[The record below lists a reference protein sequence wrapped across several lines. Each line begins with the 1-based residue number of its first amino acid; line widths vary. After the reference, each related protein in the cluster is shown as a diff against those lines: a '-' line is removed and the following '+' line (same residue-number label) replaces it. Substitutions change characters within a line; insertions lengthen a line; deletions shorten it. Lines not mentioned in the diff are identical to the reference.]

1 MPLLRNHKLIQN
13 ALVCQTR
20 TMYLNNIMENK
31 MKNIILLSVLAVFLT
46 SCSESVQE
54 IQVTTVEVSKTPLNL
69 PNPDPLQLQDVEWI
83 IITKDNA
90 NEIFERI
97 KSAGGEYALF
107 AVEDTG
113 YEKLQINFTDIRN
126 KLAEQRQLLLAY
138 REYYEPVDQ
147 VE

>member
-1 MPLLRNHKLIQN
+1 
-13 ALVCQTR
+13 
-20 TMYLNNIMENK
+20 MENK
-31 MKNIILLSVLAVFLT
+31 MKNILLLGLLAVFLS

-90 NEIFERI
+90 MEIFE
-97 KSAGGEYALF
+97 KLKAAGGEYALF

-113 YEKLQINFTDIRN
+113 YEKIQVNYTDIRN
-126 KLAEQRQLLLAY
+126 KLAEQKQLLLAY
-138 REYYEPVDQ
+138 KEYYESEE
-147 VE
+147 VETTE

>member
-1 MPLLRNHKLIQN
+1 
-13 ALVCQTR
+13 
-20 TMYLNNIMENK
+20 MENK
-31 MKNIILLSVLAVFLT
+31 MKNIILLSLLAVFLT
-46 SCSESVQE
+46 SCGSSVQE

-69 PNPDPLQLQDVEWI
+69 PNPDPLKLQDVEWI

-138 REYYEPVDQ
+138 REYYEPTEPQPTTESSDV

>member
-1 MPLLRNHKLIQN
+1 
-13 ALVCQTR
+13 
-20 TMYLNNIMENK
+20 MENK

-46 SCSESVQE
+46 SCGSSVQE

-69 PNPDPLQLQDVEWI
+69 PNPDPLKLQDVEWI

-147 VE
+147 AE

>member
-1 MPLLRNHKLIQN
+1 
-13 ALVCQTR
+13 
-20 TMYLNNIMENK
+20 MENK
-31 MKNIILLSVLAVFLT
+31 MKNILLLSVLAVFLT
-46 SCSESVQE
+46 SCGSSVQE

-69 PNPDPLQLQDVEWI
+69 PNPDPLQMQNVEWI
-83 IITKDNA
+83 VITKDNA

-138 REYYEPVDQ
+138 REYYEPVEQ

>member
-1 MPLLRNHKLIQN
+1 
-13 ALVCQTR
+13 
-20 TMYLNNIMENK
+20 MENK

-46 SCSESVQE
+46 SCGSSVQE

-69 PNPDPLQLQDVEWI
+69 PNPDPLKLQNVEWI

-138 REYYEPVDQ
+138 REYYEPVEQ

>member
-1 MPLLRNHKLIQN
+1 
-13 ALVCQTR
+13 
-20 TMYLNNIMENK
+20 MENK
-31 MKNIILLSVLAVFLT
+31 MKNIILLIVLAMFLT
-46 SCSESVQE
+46 SCSKSVQE

-69 PNPDPLQLQDVEWI
+69 QNPDPLKLQDVEWI

-113 YEKLQINFTDIRN
+113 YEKLQINFTYIRN

-138 REYYEPVDQ
+138 REYYEPQPTTEASDV

>member
-1 MPLLRNHKLIQN
+1 
-13 ALVCQTR
+13 
-20 TMYLNNIMENK
+20 MENK
-31 MKNIILLSVLAVFLT
+31 MKNIILLSLLAVFLT
-46 SCSESVQE
+46 SCGSSVQE

-69 PNPDPLQLQDVEWI
+69 ANPDPLKLQDVEWI

-138 REYYEPVDQ
+138 REYYEPQPTTEASDV

>member
-1 MPLLRNHKLIQN
+1 
-13 ALVCQTR
+13 
-20 TMYLNNIMENK
+20 MENK
-31 MKNIILLSVLAVFLT
+31 MKNILLLIVLAMFLT
-46 SCSESVQE
+46 SCSKSVQE
-54 IQVTTVEVSKTPLNL
+54 IKVTTVEVSKTPLNL
-69 PNPDPLQLQDVEWI
+69 PNPDPLKLQDVEWI

-138 REYYEPVDQ
+138 REYYEPSEPQQTTEASDV

>member
-1 MPLLRNHKLIQN
+1 
-13 ALVCQTR
+13 
-20 TMYLNNIMENK
+20 MENK
-31 MKNIILLSVLAVFLT
+31 MKNILLLGLLAVFLS

-54 IQVTTVEVSKTPLNL
+54 IQVTTIEVSKTPLNL
-69 PNPDPLQLQDVEWI
+69 PNPDPLKLQDVEWI

-113 YEKLQINFTDIRN
+113 YEKLQINYTDIRN

-138 REYYEPVDQ
+138 REYYEPSEPQPTTEASDV

>member
-1 MPLLRNHKLIQN
+1 
-13 ALVCQTR
+13 
-20 TMYLNNIMENK
+20 

-46 SCSESVQE
+46 SCGSSVQE

-69 PNPDPLQLQDVEWI
+69 PNPDPLQMQNVEWI

-138 REYYEPVDQ
+138 REYYEPSEPQPTTEASDI

>member
-1 MPLLRNHKLIQN
+1 
-13 ALVCQTR
+13 
-20 TMYLNNIMENK
+20 MENK
-31 MKNIILLSVLAVFLT
+31 MKNIILLSLLAVFLT
-46 SCSESVQE
+46 SCGSSVQE

-138 REYYEPVDQ
+138 REYYEPSEPQPTTEASDV

>member
-1 MPLLRNHKLIQN
+1 
-13 ALVCQTR
+13 
-20 TMYLNNIMENK
+20 MYLNNIMENK
-31 MKNIILLSVLAVFLT
+31 MKNILLLGLLAVFLS

-69 PNPDPLQLQDVEWI
+69 PNPDPLKLQDVEWI

-90 NEIFERI
+90 MEIFE
-97 KSAGGEYALF
+97 KLKAAGGEYALF

-113 YEKLQINFTDIRN
+113 YEKIQINFTDIRN

-138 REYYEPVDQ
+138 KEYYESEEVDTT
-147 VE
+147 E

>member
-1 MPLLRNHKLIQN
+1 
-13 ALVCQTR
+13 
-20 TMYLNNIMENK
+20 MENK
-31 MKNIILLSVLAVFLT
+31 MKNILLLGLLAVFLS

-90 NEIFERI
+90 MEIFE
-97 KSAGGEYALF
+97 KLKAAGGEYALF

-113 YEKLQINFTDIRN
+113 YEKIQVNYTDIRN
-126 KLAEQRQLLLAY
+126 KLAEQKQLLLAY
-138 REYYEPVDQ
+138 KEYYESEE
-147 VE
+147 VETSE

>member
-1 MPLLRNHKLIQN
+1 
-13 ALVCQTR
+13 
-20 TMYLNNIMENK
+20 MENK

-46 SCSESVQE
+46 SCGSSVQE
-54 IQVTTVEVSKTPLNL
+54 IQVTTVEVSKPPLNL
-69 PNPDPLQLQDVEWI
+69 PNPDPLKLQDVEWI

-138 REYYEPVDQ
+138 REYYEPSEPQPTTEASDV

>member
-1 MPLLRNHKLIQN
+1 
-13 ALVCQTR
+13 
-20 TMYLNNIMENK
+20 MENK
-31 MKNIILLSVLAVFLT
+31 MKNILLLGLLAVFLS

-69 PNPDPLQLQDVEWI
+69 PNPDPLKLQDVEWI

-90 NEIFERI
+90 MEIFE
-97 KSAGGEYALF
+97 KLKAAGGEYALF

-113 YEKLQINFTDIRN
+113 YEKIQINFTDIRN

-138 REYYEPVDQ
+138 REYYEPTEEAEVT
-147 VE
+147 E

>member
-1 MPLLRNHKLIQN
+1 
-13 ALVCQTR
+13 
-20 TMYLNNIMENK
+20 MENK
-31 MKNIILLSVLAVFLT
+31 MKNILLLGLLAVFLS

-69 PNPDPLQLQDVEWI
+69 PNPDPLKLQDVEWI

-90 NEIFERI
+90 MEIFE
-97 KSAGGEYALF
+97 KLKAAGGEYALF

-113 YEKLQINFTDIRN
+113 YEKIQINFTDIRN

-138 REYYEPVDQ
+138 KEYYES
-147 VE
+147 EESETTE

>member
-1 MPLLRNHKLIQN
+1 
-13 ALVCQTR
+13 
-20 TMYLNNIMENK
+20 MENK
-31 MKNIILLSVLAVFLT
+31 MKNILLLGLLAVFLS

-54 IQVTTVEVSKTPLNL
+54 IQVTTIEVSKTPLNL
-69 PNPDPLQLQDVEWI
+69 PNPDPLKLQDIEWI
-83 IITKDNA
+83 VITKDNA
-90 NEIFERI
+90 AEIFERI

-113 YEKLQINFTDIRN
+113 YEKIQINYTDIRN

-138 REYYEPVDQ
+138 KEYYEPSDPQPTTEASDV

>member
-1 MPLLRNHKLIQN
+1 
-13 ALVCQTR
+13 
-20 TMYLNNIMENK
+20 MENK
-31 MKNIILLSVLAVFLT
+31 MKNILLLGLLAVFLS

-54 IQVTTVEVSKTPLNL
+54 IKVTTVEVSKTPLNL
-69 PNPDPLQLQDVEWI
+69 PNPDPLKLQDIEWI
-83 IITKDNA
+83 VITKDNA
-90 NEIFERI
+90 MEIFERI

-113 YEKLQINFTDIRN
+113 YEKIQINYTDIRN

-138 REYYEPVDQ
+138 KEYYEPSDPQPTTEASDV

>member
-1 MPLLRNHKLIQN
+1 
-13 ALVCQTR
+13 
-20 TMYLNNIMENK
+20 MENK
-31 MKNIILLSVLAVFLT
+31 MKNILLLGLLAVFLS

-113 YEKLQINFTDIRN
+113 YEKLQINFTHKRN
-126 KLAEQRQLLLAY
+126 KVAEQRQLLLAY
-138 REYYEPVDQ
+138 REYYEPQPTTEASDV

>member
-1 MPLLRNHKLIQN
+1 
-13 ALVCQTR
+13 
-20 TMYLNNIMENK
+20 MENK

-46 SCSESVQE
+46 SCGSSVQE

-69 PNPDPLQLQDVEWI
+69 PNPDPLKLQDVEWI
-83 IITKDNA
+83 IITKENA

-138 REYYEPVDQ
+138 REYYEPSEPQPTTEASDV